1 MAVAWLS
8 LYLVLTTNRA
18 LWNELARIGGVP
30 STYLPTIAV
39 MSLLTLCGTVAI
51 LSFTAWSRW

>member
-1 MAVAWLS
+1 MVVAWLS

-18 LWNELARIGGVP
+18 LWNELVRIGGAP

-51 LSFTAWSRW
+51 LSFT